1 MMILG
6 MFLLGV
12 TGALL
17 LGSCTPT
24 EEARRNQ
31 EEPPLDTRSERRS
44 PISVYESTFNPADYD
59 ESVEEVLGSH
69 EARRRMSQAESG
81 SDSLAMEA
89 EYLQGFRIQIFA
101 TANIDEA
108 NAMKTT
114 ASQII
119 TGDSLYVVFDPP
131 VYKVRMGDFM
141 SRLEASRKLSTLLDR
156 GFPDA
161 WVVND
166 QIIRRKLV
174 RVKP

>member
-1 MMILG
+1 MMTRGI
-6 MFLLGV
+6 FLLGV

-17 LGSCTPT
+17 FGSCTPT
-24 EEARRNQ
+24 EEARRDQ
-31 EEPPLDTRSERRS
+31 DEPPSNARSERRS
-44 PISVYESTFNPADYD
+44 PLSVYESTFNPADYD

-69 EARRRMSQAESG
+69 EARRRTAQAESG
-81 SDSLAMEA
+81 SDSLAMET
-89 EYLQGFRIQIFA
+89 EYFQGFRIQIFA

>member
-1 MMILG
+1 
-6 MFLLGV
+6 
-12 TGALL
+12 
-17 LGSCTPT
+17 
-24 EEARRNQ
+24 
-31 EEPPLDTRSERRS
+31 
-44 PISVYESTFNPADYD
+44 
-59 ESVEEVLGSH
+59 
-69 EARRRMSQAESG
+69 
-81 SDSLAMEA
+81 MEA

>member
-1 MMILG
+1 MTTRGL
-6 MFLLGV
+6 FLLGV
-12 TGALL
+12 AGTLL

-24 EEARRNQ
+24 EEARRDQ
-31 EEPPLDTRSERRS
+31 DEPSSDARSERRS
-44 PISVYESTFNPADYD
+44 PLSVYESTFNPADYD

-69 EARRRMSQAESG
+69 EARRRMAQAESG
-81 SDSLAMEA
+81 NDSLALEA

-101 TANIDEA
+101 TASIDEA

-131 VYKVRMGDFM
+131 VYKVRMGDFT
-141 SRLEASRKLSTLLDR
+141 SRLEASRRLPTLLDK